1 MTANQIIA
9 HYKSA
14 TKAAAVIGVSRQ
26 AFTYWRKNGVPTY
39 IQRQVELQTA
49 GKLKARR

>member
-9 HYKSA
+9 HYKTA
-14 TKAAAVIGVSRQ
+14 TKAAAVIGVRRQ
-26 AFTYWRKNGVPTY
+26 AFTYWKKNGVPTY

-49 GKLKARR
+49 GKLRAKK